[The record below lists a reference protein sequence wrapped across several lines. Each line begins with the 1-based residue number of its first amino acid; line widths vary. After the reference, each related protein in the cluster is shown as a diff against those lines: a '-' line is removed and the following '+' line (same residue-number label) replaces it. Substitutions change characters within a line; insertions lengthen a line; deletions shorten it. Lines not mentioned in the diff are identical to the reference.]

1 MTTINATLTHGS
13 FGKPVSLDSGLG
25 IVIHIPPGVE
35 LVRAELS
42 VKAPDDT
49 EELILKPNINTSNGK
64 LDPMKEVDWISAD
77 WGSRRPVTAIQI
89 DSSATKGRLKIA
101 DGGPWFPP
109 LPFEFIPL
117 GKEKIVRLSG
127 VVANRCLVESVKLV
141 NDKHENIAATFAS
154 IQVKVGARPPDLVA
168 AINQDAPFYHHPLLL
183 GPSETIVLR
192 DELTS
197 ALQRAWPANLEGGTI
212 TVTLGSSAQANLQSV
227 KLTLDT
233 RFVIRTWENDAESVT
248 FTIEPGDQIEA
259 FIAELPEGTLQSFA
273 FTLQSVPR
281 PETVPFRPTPS
292 GDSLFGHLVGSSF
305 RAAQA
310 FWTFEPKAALVG
322 IDVYLQPLSAI
333 VKGTVTIAA
342 DSFGRPLDHILEK
355 AVAELSITPEGDSPW
370 NAQWVQVDFP
380 VPIALENQV
389 FWAIVDIVEGEAIWL
404 LGNTPEIDPETTT
417 GPRGALYEMG
427 GDRVWLERG
436 AIVAKNVE
444 MPRPYTYARPR
455 FRANAPAP
463 PPEVTVSWGNG
474 LVSATIDEKG
484 RVVLDADTLG
494 KLARPAD
501 ADKRIR
507 ISVHSDVGTT
517 VKLSALEIKIPWS
530 KKFDGS

>member
-25 IVIHIPPGVE
+25 IVIHVPPGVE
-35 LVRAELS
+35 LVRAELT

-64 LDPMKEVDWISAD
+64 LDPAKEVDWISAD

-117 GKEKIVRLSG
+117 GKDKIVRLSG

-154 IQVKVGARPPDLVA
+154 IQVTVGARPPDLVA

-183 GPSETIVLR
+183 GPGETIVLR
-192 DELTS
+192 DELTP
-197 ALQRAWPANLEGGTI
+197 ALLRAWPANLEGGTI
-212 TVTLGSSAQANLQSV
+212 TVTLRSSAQANLQSV

-259 FIAELPEGTLQSFA
+259 FIAELPEGTLQSLA

-281 PETVPFRPTPS
+281 RETVPFRPTPS
-292 GDSLFGHLVGSSF
+292 VDPLIGHLVGSGF

-310 FWTFEPKAALVG
+310 FSTSEPDAALVG
-322 IDVYLQPLSAI
+322 IDLYLQPLSSN
-333 VKGTVTIAA
+333 VKGTVTIAE
-342 DSFGRPLDHILEK
+342 DSFGRPQRDIFEK
-355 AVAELSITPEGDSPW
+355 ALAEFSIQAEGDSPW
-370 NAQWVQVDFP
+370 NARWVHVDFP
-380 VPIALENQV
+380 VPIAVGKEV
-389 FWAIVDIVEGEAIWL
+389 FWVVVDVIEGESIWP
-404 LGNTPEIDPETTT
+404 LGNAPDIDSQTTT
-417 GPRGALYEMG
+417 GPRGALYEMD
-427 GDRVWLERG
+427 GDRVWLERE
-436 AIVAKNVE
+436 AFLAKNAE

-463 PPEVTVSWGNG
+463 PPEVTVAWGNS
-474 LVSATIDEKG
+474 SARATLNEQG

-494 KLARPAD
+494 KLVRPAD
-501 ADKRIR
+501 GDKRLR
-507 ISVHSDVGTT
+507 ILVHSHVGTDVT
-517 VKLSALEIKIPWS
+517 LSALEIKIPAP